1 MHNFDAVVAL
11 EIKQRKWG
19 WHSLFDIFTIVLAL
33 NALAPNFLWTHN
45 NNEAITI

>member
-19 WHSLFDIFTIVLAL
+19 WHPLFDIFTIVLTL
-33 NALAPNFLWTHN
+33 NALAPNFFGH
-45 NNEAITI
+45 ITTMKP